1 MFSGKFNET
10 VVSVFSFD
18 KSEEATTRFNR
29 SNGDTRKALKLP
41 EYYIN
46 IEPVDNEAPVV
57 PSAPVVLST
66 VDENSRNDELSWMNK
81 VRYMIRKD
89 CNVNKFPDISCT
101 VFIDSNEQQFKKE
114 IVKKSNCTVF
124 YLGSSNTILGE
135 ALLSSNINGSRIY
148 KSWRG
153 PEGNS

>member
-1 MFSGKFNET
+1 MNKISSISKISGSGKFDET

-18 KSEEATTRFNR
+18 KSEEATARFNA

-46 IEPVDNEAPVV
+46 IEPVDNEAPVI

-89 CNVNKFPDISCT
+89 CNVDKLPDISCT
-101 VFIDSNEQQFKKE
+101 VFIASNEQ
-114 IVKKSNCTVF
+114 
-124 YLGSSNTILGE
+124 
-135 ALLSSNINGSRIY
+135 
-148 KSWRG
+148 
-153 PEGNS
+153 